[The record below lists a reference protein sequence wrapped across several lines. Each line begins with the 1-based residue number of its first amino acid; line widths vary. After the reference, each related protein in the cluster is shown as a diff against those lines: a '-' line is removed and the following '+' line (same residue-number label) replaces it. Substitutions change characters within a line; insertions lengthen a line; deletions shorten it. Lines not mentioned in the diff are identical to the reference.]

1 MSEDE
6 YTISEIDVFFCQ
18 WRLHQPA
25 HRAHYNNPWFV
36 YGGYCLLKDTK
47 CLSSNYTDA
56 SENIIQII
64 VESNF
69 ASKDFI
75 AGHVLHKTSY

>member
-18 WRLHQPA
+18 WRLHQLA

-47 CLSSNYTDA
+47 RLSSNYTDA

-64 VESNF
+64 VENNLGC
-69 ASKDFI
+69 KDFI